1 MTLTLDS
8 GSFRDPAGHV
18 FQVDGRV
25 LRTITQRASED
36 FLYLKDRPALRG
48 WVDAHKVIGFDELSP
63 NEFQVA
69 DDRVQHLV
77 EHPRLPFI
85 SYPYEWSFSALKAAA
100 LLHLELQLEGLK
112 ENISLS
118 DASAYNIQF
127 VGTRPIF
134 IDLLSFRKYQE
145 GELWEGHQQF
155 CDQFLNP
162 LLLRAYVGI
171 PHNSWFRGNLEGI
184 STTDLSRLLPLKK
197 KWSWNVLSH
206 VVLPARMQKASVG
219 EFDTEKMA
227 AAKQRTLSRA
237 SYHGLLIQLRDW
249 IAKLTPHAGISTTWG
264 QYAENTTY
272 QSDEEA
278 NKRAFIQRF
287 VEGVGPEMV
296 WDIGC
301 NTGAYSEVALDA
313 GAKKVIGFDYDQD
326 ALEAAFARGRDK
338 KLDFLPLFLDI
349 ANPSPGQGWRH
360 QERMS
365 LQERAS
371 ADALIALAFVH
382 HLAIARNI
390 PIDQVVDW
398 VVGLAPTG
406 VIEFVQKTDPT
417 VKHMLALREDIFDT
431 YTEDAFRSALEARAR
446 IVDCQTVSTAGR
458 QLYHFDRR

>member
-18 FQVDGRV
+18 FQVDGRI

-36 FLYLKDRPALRG
+36 FLYLKDRPSLRS
-48 WVDAHKVIGFDELSP
+48 WIDAQKVIGFKEVSRREIEVEDL
-63 NEFQVA
+63 A
-69 DDRVQHLV
+69 VQHIV

-100 LLHLELQLEGLK
+100 LLHLELQLDALK
-112 ENISLS
+112 EDVALS

-134 IDLLSFRKYQE
+134 IDLLSFRKYRE

-184 STTDLSRLLPLKK
+184 STTDLSRLLPWKK

-219 EFDTEKMA
+219 EFDTDKMA
-227 AAKQRTLSRA
+227 AAKERTLSRSA
-237 SYHGLLIQLRDW
+237 YNGLLIQLRDW

-278 NKRAFIQRF
+278 NKSKFISSF
-287 VEGVGPEMV
+287 VERAKPAMV

-313 GAKKVIGFDYDQD
+313 GAEMVIGFDYDQD

-338 KLDFLPLFLDI
+338 KLQFLPLFLDI
-349 ANPSPGQGWRH
+349 VNPSPGQGWRH

-417 VKHMLALREDIFDT
+417 VRHMLALREDIFDN
-431 YTEDAFRSALEARAR
+431 YTEDAFRSALEARAH
-446 IVDCQTVSTAGR
+446 IVACQTVSASGR